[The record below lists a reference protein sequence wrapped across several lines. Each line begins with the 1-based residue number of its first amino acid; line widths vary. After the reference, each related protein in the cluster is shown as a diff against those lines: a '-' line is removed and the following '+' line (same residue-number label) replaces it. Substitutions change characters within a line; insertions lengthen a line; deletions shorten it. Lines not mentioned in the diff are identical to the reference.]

1 LDRDLTAAVGFGIL
15 FVLMALGV
23 PIGIAMGIVGVAG
36 FAMLV
41 GLDPALSQ
49 VGIATLSTVT
59 NYAFGLV
66 PLFLLM
72 GQIAT
77 QSGLSNELYSAAR
90 AWVGHRRGGLAMAT
104 IVACGGFSA
113 ICGSSV
119 ATAATM
125 AKVAV
130 PEMRDSGYSKSV
142 ACGVVAAGGTLGI
155 LIPPSVVLAIYGIIV
170 EQDIGVLFIAG
181 IVPGLVAVIMYLA
194 TLQIIAWARPSSLPV
209 GRRSEWRE
217 RWLTLRDVW
226 ATAVLFVLVLGGIYG
241 GIFSP
246 TEAAGVGA
254 FGAFLIALFRQRLTV
269 RTLLQSLAM
278 TVRTTGSVFT
288 ILIGAI
294 LFGYFLAVTQAPQN
308 LANFVAEL
316 PIGRYGTIAII
327 LFGYLILGC
336 ILDSLAMVILT
347 VPIVFPIISKLGFDP
362 IWFGVI
368 IVVTVELGLITPPLG
383 MNVFVINGTI
393 RDAQISEIF
402 RGVAPF
408 VLCDIVRLAAFV
420 AFPAI
425 VLFLPRSMG

>member
-1 LDRDLTAAVGFGIL
+1 
-15 FVLMALGV
+15 
-23 PIGIAMGIVGVAG
+23 
-36 FAMLV
+36 
-41 GLDPALSQ
+41 
-49 VGIATLSTVT
+49 
-59 NYAFGLV
+59 
-66 PLFLLM
+66 
-72 GQIAT
+72 
-77 QSGLSNELYSAAR
+77 
-90 AWVGHRRGGLAMAT
+90 
-104 IVACGGFSA
+104 
-113 ICGSSV
+113 
-119 ATAATM
+119 
-125 AKVAV
+125 
-130 PEMRDSGYSKSV
+130 
-142 ACGVVAAGGTLGI
+142 
-155 LIPPSVVLAIYGIIV
+155 
-170 EQDIGVLFIAG
+170 
-181 IVPGLVAVIMYLA
+181 MYLA